1 MALDLTNGYQ
11 RKDSSSASNVY
22 YGYTPNINAADGD
35 KVFAIR
41 RVNTLAGVE
50 TVTWTNLNQL
60 SYNDS
65 WSGRTYSFSQ
75 PGPITGLT
83 WSLASGNYYVAAFTW
98 SSVNGVSKYIV
109 TATNSSNKILNRD
122 GSISLALNNT
132 GYTVDL
138 YNETKYTQ
146 FFLSSGT
153 YSLTV
158 SAHNAIGSTSST
170 AVINFS

>member
-22 YGYTPNINAADGD
+22 YGYTSIINAADAD

-41 RVNTLAGVE
+41 KVNTANGVE
-50 TVTWTNLNQL
+50 TSTWTNLNQF

-65 WSGRTYSFSQ
+65 WLGRTYSFSQ

-83 WSLASGNYYVAAFTW
+83 WSLSSGNYYVAVFTW
-98 SSVNGVSKYIV
+98 SSVNGVSKYII
-109 TATNSSNKILNRD
+109 TATNSTNQVLERD
-122 GSISLALNNT
+122 GSVSLALNNT
-132 GYTVDL
+132 GYTIDL
-138 YNETKYTQ
+138 YNDTKYTQ

-170 AVINFS
+170 TVINFS

>member
-22 YGYTPNINAADGD
+22 YGYTPNLNASDSD

-41 RVNTLAGVE
+41 KVNTAAGVE

-75 PGPITGLT
+75 PGPIVGLT
-83 WSLASGNYYVAAFTW
+83 WSLSSGNFYVASFTW
-98 SSVNGVSKYIV
+98 SSINGVSKFII
-109 TATNSSNKILNRD
+109 TATDSSNKILNRD
-122 GSISLALNNT
+122 GSTRLAVNNT

-138 YNETKYTQ
+138 YNETRYTQ

-170 AVINFS
+170 AVINFA